1 MIKRIHI
8 LGASA
13 SGTTTLAKALSEE
26 TGYCH
31 FDTDE
36 YFWIPTDVPFTQKR
50 NIEERQELLK
60 SDLGNTSEWIL
71 SGSLCGW
78 GDIFIPYFELV
89 VYLSLP
95 KEVRIKRLIE
105 RERQR
110 YGTEIER
117 DGTMYKSHNDFL
129 EWASQYDEAG
139 AHMRSKMLHDIWIS
153 KLPCPVLKVEGDKT
167 VKERLNSV
175 LRRIRFST

>member
-1 MIKRIHI
+1 MFKRIHI

-13 SGTTTLAKALSEE
+13 SGTTTLAKALSKK

-31 FDTDE
+31 FDTDD
-36 YFWIPTDVPFTQKR
+36 YYWIPTDVPFTQKR

-60 SDLGNTSEWIL
+60 IDLGNTSEWIL

-78 GDIFIPYFELV
+78 GDIFIPHFELV

-95 KEVRIKRLIE
+95 KEIRIKRLIG

-110 YGTEIER
+110 YGTEIEQNGER
-117 DGTMYKSHNDFL
+117 YQLHNDFV

-139 AHMRSKMLHDIWIS
+139 THMRSKALHDMWLS
-153 KLPCPVLKVEGDKT
+153 KLPCSVLKIEGDKT
-167 VKERLNSV
+167 VEERLNIV
-175 LRRIRFST
+175 HRRLK

>member
-13 SGTTTLAKALSEE
+13 SGTTTLAKALSKK

-31 FDTDE
+31 FDTDD
-36 YFWIPTDVPFTQKR
+36 YYWIPTDVLFTQMR

-60 SDLGNTSEWIL
+60 IDLGNTSEWIL

-78 GDIFIPYFELV
+78 GDIFIPHFELV

-95 KEVRIKRLIE
+95 KEVRIRRLIE
-105 RERQR
+105 REKQR
-110 YGTEIER
+110 YGAEIEQNGKR
-117 DGTMYKSHNDFL
+117 YKLHNDFV
-129 EWASQYDEAG
+129 EWASKYDEAG
-139 AHMRSKMLHDIWIS
+139 TQMRSKKSHDIWLS
-153 KLPCPVLKVEGDKT
+153 KLPCPVLKIEGDKT
-167 VKERLNSV
+167 VEERLNIV
-175 LRRIRFST
+175 HRRLAWD

>member
-13 SGTTTLAKALSEE
+13 SGTTTLAKALSKK

-31 FDTDE
+31 FDTDD
-36 YFWIPTDVPFTQKR
+36 YYWIPTDVLFTQMR

-60 SDLGNTSEWIL
+60 IDLGNTSEWIL

-78 GDIFIPYFELV
+78 GDIFISHFELV

-95 KEVRIKRLIE
+95 KEVRIRRLIE
-105 RERQR
+105 REKQR
-110 YGTEIER
+110 YGAEIEQNGKR
-117 DGTMYKSHNDFL
+117 NKLHNDFV
-129 EWASQYDEAG
+129 EWASKYDEAG
-139 AHMRSKMLHDIWIS
+139 TQMRSKNLHDIWLS
-153 KLPCPVLKVEGDKT
+153 KLPCPVLKIQGDKT
-167 VKERLNSV
+167 IEERVNIV
-175 LRRIRFST
+175 HRRLAWD